1 MAEAPILEVR
11 ELTATMLPLDNGS
24 VWTVINLI
32 EQVEAQ
38 GPFQGTIALQEAVKR
53 TAVLLREVVLPQRS
67 GPEHQPTEARATE
80 HKAVAR
86 IAEALLQEAIRPIEV
101 LLPERAPTGQLAPL
115 RQAEVVA
122 ATEARA
128 AVHHHALLERELRL
142 REVAEGAIKKS
153 KFFKN

>member
-1 MAEAPILEVR
+1 
-11 ELTATMLPLDNGS
+11 MLPLDNGS

-32 EQVEAQ
+32 EQVE
-38 GPFQGTIALQEAVKR
+38 GTIAIQEAVR
-53 TAVLLREVVLPQRS
+53 RISVLLREVVLPQRS

-101 LLPERAPTGQLAPL
+101 LLPDRAHTG
-115 RQAEVVA
+115 
-122 ATEARA
+122 
-128 AVHHHALLERELRL
+128 HHHALLERELRL